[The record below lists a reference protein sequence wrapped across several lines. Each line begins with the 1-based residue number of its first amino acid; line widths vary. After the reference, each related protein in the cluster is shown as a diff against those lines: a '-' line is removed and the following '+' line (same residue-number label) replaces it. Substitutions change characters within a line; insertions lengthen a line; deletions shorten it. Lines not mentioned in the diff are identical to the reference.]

1 MSTRQ
6 QGTAPTPEIGFP
18 FGKSFA
24 VKISSGHY
32 PNEATL
38 VITDD
43 QGTPVVRY
51 RVDSK
56 KGTILD
62 QIVAIV
68 PAAGG
73 QVQFQFSL
81 SPATPAQVTEGY
93 ITGTYTFQFIPP
105 GAIVTTFE
113 GTLSDPRQGPTGE
126 DDAWTAKG
134 GGGDDD
140 DESEY

>member
-6 QGTAPTPEIGFP
+6 QGTAPTPEGGFP

-24 VKISSGHY
+24 VEISSGNY
-32 PNEATL
+32 LNDATL
-38 VITDD
+38 VLTDE

-51 RVDSK
+51 RVGSK
-56 KGTILD
+56 KKPVLD
-62 QIVAIV
+62 QIVAII

-81 SPATPAQVTEGY
+81 NPATPAQVTEGY
-93 ITGTYTFQFIPP
+93 ITGTYTFLFTPP
-105 GAIVTTFE
+105 GPSVTTF
-113 GTLSDPRQGPTGE
+113 GGSLSDPRRAPTGE
-126 DDAWTAKG
+126 DDEWTAKG

-140 DESEY
+140 NSEY